1 MGDGFLKFMLTCMWA
16 DLMIFLLLWGPLLLL
31 AAVCVLTLNTL
42 SPQRRRGLFTLFFSM
57 LGLAAVLFGGAWAL
71 DQRGLAWRTWVQEG
85 MSAILWL
92 LGLVTGILTVVYAGR
107 WLPERH
113 PTAGRIVVCMSGLCF
128 VSTMFVGSV
137 VGALWCMGPG
147 ETVGIYQGRRVVQAK
162 WVWMDTSYNL
172 YEYHGPLVRGK
183 DSITWGEMPL
193 LDGTEMP

>member
-1 MGDGFLKFMLTCMWA
+1 MDGFLAYWLAWLWEE
-16 DLMIFLLLWGPLLLL
+16 LMVFLLLWGPLLLL

-42 SPQRRRGLFTLFFSM
+42 PPQRRRGLFALFFSM
-57 LGLAAVLFGGAWAL
+57 LGLAAVLFGGAWVL
-71 DQRGLAWRTWVQEG
+71 DQRGLAWRTWAQED

-92 LGLVTGILTVVYAGR
+92 LGLVTGILTVVYARR

-113 PTAGRIVVCMSGLCF
+113 PTAGRIVVRLSVLCLA
-128 VSTMFVGSV
+128 SAMFVGSV
-137 VGALWCMGPG
+137 TGALWCMGPG
-147 ETVGIYQGRRVVQAK
+147 ETVGTYRGRKVVQGK

-193 LDGTEMP
+193 LDGVKLP